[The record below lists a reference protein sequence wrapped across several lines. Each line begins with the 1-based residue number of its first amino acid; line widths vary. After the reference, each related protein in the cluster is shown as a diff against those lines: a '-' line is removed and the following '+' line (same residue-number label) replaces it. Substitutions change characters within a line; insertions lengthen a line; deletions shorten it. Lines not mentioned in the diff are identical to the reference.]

1 MSFIEKVDNLIALKG
16 TTRNQVSKNLGLTK
30 NCFNNWDNRGNI
42 PDGDTLKK
50 LAEYFEV
57 TIDYL
62 VGNDTTKTENTIPL
76 LTEKEQLL
84 LKLFRENESKQDS
97 ILDLLKK

>member
-1 MSFIEKVDNLIALKG
+1 M
-16 TTRNQVSKNLGLTK
+16 LTQLP
-30 NCFNNWDNRGNI
+30 RRHI
-42 PDGDTLKK
+42 KK

>member
-1 MSFIEKVDNLIALKG
+1 MNFIEKIDNLIALKG
-16 TTRNQVSKNLGLTK
+16 TTRNQVRITLDLSK
-30 NCFNNWDNRGNI
+30 NCFNNWDKRGNI

-57 TIDYL
+57 SIDYL
-62 VGNDTTKTENTIPL
+62 VGNDTAKTENTIPL

-84 LKLFRENESKQDS
+84 LKLFREKKAKQDS
-97 ILDLLKK
+97 IIDLLKT